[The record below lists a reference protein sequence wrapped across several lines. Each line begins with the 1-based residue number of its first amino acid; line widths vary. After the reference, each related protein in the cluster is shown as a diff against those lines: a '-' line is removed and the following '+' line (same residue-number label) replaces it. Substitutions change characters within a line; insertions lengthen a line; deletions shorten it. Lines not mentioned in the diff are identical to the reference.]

1 MGFCERLTALL
12 KEKKIDKNVFCRT
25 VGLDATLL
33 ATGKKVKKGIQLPQ
47 C

>member
-12 KEKKIDKNVFCRT
+12 KEKKIDKNVFLSDC
-25 VGLDATLL
+25 GL
-33 ATGKKVKKGIQLPQ
+33 GRNSFSNWKKSKKGIQLPQ